1 MNNNIKILS
10 CVGGHPVNIYTGA
23 EFDPDIRKYRGGEIA
38 VSIPYA
44 GFMLSAKAVQA
55 DDEPIVVNGVEI
67 PTKSPQ
73 KWTAVDPL
81 PEDDD
86 GETLYVVSAMYVAAC
101 KELGLPT
108 NKLLTIGQTVVD
120 ESGRVAGCVNLNRN

>member
-1 MNNNIKILS
+1 MRIVSTVGNHNI
-10 CVGGHPVNIYTGA
+10 NIIAGA
-23 EFDPDIRKYRGGEIA
+23 EFDPAIRKFRGGHKIAEIPFSG
-38 VSIPYA
+38 V
-44 GFMLSAKAVQA
+44 MLSAKAEQV
-55 DDEPIVVNGVEI
+55 DGEPLIVDGVAI

-81 PEDDD
+81 PENDD

-108 NKLLTIGQTVVD
+108 DKLLTIGQTVVD
-120 ESGRVAGCVNLNRN
+120 ETGRVCGCVNLNRN